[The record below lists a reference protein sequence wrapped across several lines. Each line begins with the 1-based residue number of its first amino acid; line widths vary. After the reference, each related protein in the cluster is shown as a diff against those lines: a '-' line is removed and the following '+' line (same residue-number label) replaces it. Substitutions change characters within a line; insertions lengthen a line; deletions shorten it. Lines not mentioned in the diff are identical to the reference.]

1 MYGVRNMNTSSR
13 RMTRAPIVFSKPQS
27 ASPTGQSVN
36 KTKYALCFLCL
47 FDGLRTPSIRRLV
60 RKARTIC
67 QKPLVTFDPSCFAPS
82 SITALQDVYKDTLNC
97 PCEITVDPSIQTVLQ
112 QLRRFGTSMPPQ
124 RLLIH
129 YYGQGSH
136 IPDDGVVYFFS
147 EDHTR
152 YKPLKIANLL
162 SNVSCPL
169 SMIFE
174 CSKAAILLKHLEKY
188 PDLFAFFS
196 CGTDEFL
203 PLSTD
208 AEMDLFS
215 SCLLSPFL
223 TALRWHMQRHNNI
236 YNHPLMPTEECLS
249 FLKNFFHSILSAIFY
264 DSQNYS
270 LYQVYTRDP
279 SVAALARGFVLAQ
292 RVMLYFNIHPVAL
305 PSLESMDN
313 HPLWSFWDIA
323 LDCGITMEVEECSNM
338 IYKLFVDSFNRYPN
352 RSFFPIFAFFLKT
365 QEFHQKA
372 ATVLLEFIDSYHKD
386 LEATTSTSSNKD
398 NINKDNDNK
407 DSNNS
412 VNESSNIFDNAAS
425 MASLSPIP
433 YTIIDLS
440 HPSPTSL
447 IALSKMI
454 ACSKTS
460 PFDQNSSLT
469 FTASKDPEVL
479 KAGMLSLCCTVATS
493 TLVTFNR
500 LTQMCIDH
508 AIDCAPFSSLLL
520 GSLIERAGRLLNL
533 PFFGLKFIPL
543 LENERVDIR
552 ASAAYLMGYS
562 RDKNGL
568 EPLVNCLK
576 DESYVVRYQA
586 ALSLIELL
594 GTNSDQKMTY
604 LPKLSEFIETDK
616 DVSEEDAETIRSYIS
631 DTLNGSNV
639 DDNSS
644 ASSLTSNG
652 KDTEIKTKL
661 FDLLLQAV
669 KMNNFRKKYD
679 VNVFD
684 ITEI

>member
-1 MYGVRNMNTSSR
+1 MNTSAR
-13 RMTRAPIVFSKPQS
+13 RMTRAPIVFTKPHS
-27 ASPTGQSVN
+27 PSPTAQSVN

-82 SITALQDVYKDTLNC
+82 SITALQDVYKDTLKC

-112 QLRRFGTSMPPQ
+112 QLRRFGTSTPPQ

-147 EDHTR
+147 EDHSR
-152 YKPLKIANLL
+152 YKPLKIPNLL

-174 CSKAAILLKHLEKY
+174 CSKAAILQKHLEKY

-196 CGTDEFL
+196 CGADEFL

-215 SCLLSPFL
+215 SCLLSPFQ

-236 YNHPLMPTEECLS
+236 YSHPLMPTDESLS

-264 DSQNYS
+264 DSQIYS
-270 LYQVYTRDP
+270 VYQLYTRDP

-323 LDCGITMEVEECSNM
+323 LDCGITMEVDECSNM
-338 IYKLFVDSFNRYPN
+338 VYKLFVDSFNRYPN
-352 RSFFPIFAFFLKT
+352 RSFFPIFSFFLKT
-365 QEFHQKA
+365 QEFHQKVS
-372 ATVLLEFIDSYHKD
+372 TVLLEYIDSPIQLKRPV
-386 LEATTSTSSNKD
+386 
-398 NINKDNDNK
+398 NDSKTNETK
-407 DSNNS
+407 SEPPLPN
-412 VNESSNIFDNAAS
+412 NESPASQAA
-425 MASLSPIP
+425 LSSIP
-433 YTIIDLS
+433 LTITDLN

-454 ACSKTS
+454 AISKTS
-460 PFDQNSSLT
+460 PFDQNSSIT

-479 KAGMLSLCCTVATS
+479 KAGMLSLCCTVGTS
-493 TLVTFNR
+493 LLVTFNR

-508 AIDCAPFSSLLL
+508 ATDCAPFSSLLL
-520 GSLIERAGRLLNL
+520 GSLIERAGGLLNL

-543 LENERVDIR
+543 LEEDRIDTR
-552 ASAAYLMGYS
+552 ASAAYLIGFS

-568 EPLVNCLK
+568 EPLSKCLK
-576 DESYVVRYQA
+576 DSSYIVRFQA
-586 ALSLIELL
+586 TLSLIELL
-594 GTNSDQKMTY
+594 ESNQDQKPVY
-604 LPKLSEFIETDK
+604 YPKLKEIVETDK
-616 DVSEEDAETIRSYIS
+616 EMSEDDADLIKSCMADKMDGNNNADEA
-631 DTLNGSNV
+631 DTVQSNST
-639 DDNSS
+639 NNN
-644 ASSLTSNG
+644 TSR
-652 KDTEIKTKL
+652 TKL
-661 FDLLLQAV
+661 FELLLQAV
-669 KMNNFRKKYD
+669 RMNNFRKKYD
-679 VNVFD
+679 INVFD
-684 ITEI
+684 VTEV

>member
-1 MYGVRNMNTSSR
+1 MNTSSR
-13 RMTRAPIVFSKPQS
+13 RMTRAPIVFTKPHNPS
-27 ASPTGQSVN
+27 PASQSVN

-97 PCEITVDPSIQTVLQ
+97 PCEITVDPSIQTVVA

-147 EDHTR
+147 EDHSR
-152 YKPLKIANLL
+152 YKPLKISNLL
-162 SNVSCPL
+162 NNVSCPL

-174 CSKAAILLKHLEKY
+174 CSKAAILLKHLEKHS
-188 PDLFAFFS
+188 DLFAFFS
-196 CGTDEFL
+196 CGADEFL

-215 SCLLSPFL
+215 SCLLSPFQ

-236 YNHPLMPTEECLS
+236 YSHPLMPTEESLS

-264 DSQNYS
+264 DSQAYS
-270 LYQVYTRDP
+270 VYKLYTRDP

-323 LDCGITMEVEECSNM
+323 LDCGITMEVDECSNM
-338 IYKLFVDSFNRYPN
+338 VYKLFVDSFNRYPN
-352 RSFFPIFAFFLKT
+352 RSFFPVFSFFLKT
-365 QEFHQKA
+365 QEFHQKVSS
-372 ATVLLEFIDSYHKD
+372 VLLDYIDSPVQAKKPINDQKD
-386 LEATTSTSSNKD
+386 EISPSTD
-398 NINKDNDNK
+398 
-407 DSNNS
+407 
-412 VNESSNIFDNAAS
+412 ESPAYQAA
-425 MASLSPIP
+425 LSPIP
-433 YTIIDLS
+433 FTITDLS

-447 IALSKMI
+447 ISLAKMI
-454 ACSKTS
+454 ALSKTS
-460 PFDQNSSLT
+460 PFDQNSSIK

-479 KAGMLSLCCTVATS
+479 KAGMLSLCCTIGTS
-493 TLVTFNR
+493 LLVTFNR
-500 LTQMCIDH
+500 LTQICIDH
-508 AIDCAPFSSLLL
+508 AVDCAPFSSLLL
-520 GSLIERAGRLLNL
+520 GSLIERAGGLLNL

-543 LENERVDIR
+543 LEDARIDKR
-552 ASAAYLMGYS
+552 AASAYLIGFS

-568 EPLVNCLK
+568 EPLSKCLT
-576 DESYVVRYQA
+576 DPSYIVRFQA
-586 ALSLIELL
+586 AMSLVELL
-594 GTNSDQKMTY
+594 ESNQDQKQIF
-604 LPKLSEFIETDK
+604 LPKVKDFLENDKEITSEDSEMLSYSMVEKSTNAE
-616 DVSEEDAETIRSYIS
+616 AETFI
-631 DTLNGSNV
+631 
-639 DDNSS
+639 NSS
-644 ASSLTSNG
+644 ASAPVVVSSSASNSTVTPI
-652 KDTEIKTKL
+652 DQENQTKTKL
-661 FDLLLQAV
+661 FKLLLQAV
-669 KMNNFRKKYD
+669 RMDNFRKKYD

-684 ITEI
+684 INEI